1 MRQQQLLL
9 KRQGATVGSI
19 PCEDIGV
26 ILVDH
31 PGTTYSHAALASLAD
46 ADATLVVCGPDH
58 LPSAMLMPL
67 SDHSQIVWRL
77 NEQINV
83 SKPIR
88 KQLWK
93 QIVQAKIRAQ
103 AENITRESPVRNKL
117 ISLAAGMRSGD
128 PRNVEAQAAK
138 AYWQAFLPEECFRR
152 DKNATGLNG
161 MLNYGYAVLRAA
173 VARALVGAGLLP
185 ALGIHHRHRSNA
197 FCLADD
203 LMEPFRPLVDDRA
216 RELYRQGYENLTQ
229 EAKAELLKVLSDPVS
244 LDSESGPLMVSL
256 HRMTASLVKCY
267 QGEVK
272 KLAIP
277 TAMPGESRDP
287 ESTIVGSD

>member
-1 MRQQQLLL
+1 
-9 KRQGATVGSI
+9 
-19 PCEDIGV
+19 
-26 ILVDH
+26 
-31 PGTTYSHAALASLAD
+31 
-46 ADATLVVCGPDH
+46 
-58 LPSAMLMPL
+58 
-67 SDHSQIVWRL
+67 
-77 NEQINV
+77 
-83 SKPIR
+83 
-88 KQLWK
+88 
-93 QIVQAKIRAQ
+93 
-103 AENITRESPVRNKL
+103 
-117 ISLAAGMRSGD
+117 MRSGD
-128 PRNVEAQAAK
+128 PKNVEAQAAK
-138 AYWQAFLPEECFRR
+138 VYWQAFLPEECFRR
-152 DKNATGLNG
+152 DKNAAGLNG

-197 FCLADD
+197 YCLADD
-203 LMEPFRPLVDDRA
+203 LMEPLRPLIDDRA